1 MGSIDTSDSGPTPTD
16 GPAANSSERVIA
28 EALGCLETY
37 GQRRVL
43 DTVSQLRKC
52 GLESVLSLP
61 QLVVCGDQSAGKS
74 SVLEA
79 LTEIPFPRKDN
90 LCTRVI
96 PDPERSAE
104 EQKYIKA
111 FRETITSFNQLPQ
124 VMAKVTE
131 LMGIDKADDYEGSK
145 DNHRRAFARD
155 VLSVEIEGPN
165 RPQLTV
171 VDLPGIVQSQ
181 TKDTTQA
188 DVDMTVEIT
197 ESYISQP
204 RTICLAVISATNDYA
219 NQPILNKVRQFDPK
233 GERTLGIITKPDRLP
248 PGSDT
253 ENQFFRLAKN
263 EDIYFELG
271 WHILKNR
278 SFEEAEFSTQERN
291 SSESTFFRKS
301 IFGTLPPEHV
311 GISSLVNRLSRLLFS
326 HVQQALP
333 RLQEELDEALE
344 NNRKEI
350 FVMGES
356 RTSPDEC
363 KMFLTRLGL
372 NFYEICKAAVNGH
385 YEGQYFM
392 SEGKGSHIQRSAL
405 NRRLRAAIQLM
416 NQKFADEVRMN
427 GHKYHI
433 QGIGENSPS
442 TKQVDTEPLES
453 SEGEEEVLSKE
464 VLTNRNCR
472 PFAKIK
478 RPQKLSRRK
487 AIAWVNDVVIRA
499 RGRELL
505 GNFNPLVIAEL
516 FWEQSSKWHLF
527 AKAHIEE
534 VSGVCQRFLES
545 VLKDKAPPDI
555 VHRLWPA
562 ISESIKTRHR
572 DALEELDRILK
583 DTRSYVINYNHYYT
597 DTIKK
602 RQLERRKNHMG
613 DCIERAT
620 QYKKLPGCQSDHTFP
635 DIDIGH
641 ALDLFSD
648 GIDPNM
654 DNHSSE
660 EVLDCL
666 FAIYKV
672 YQKLFIANVTIQVI
686 ERHIVQDL
694 ELIFCPLTV
703 AKLSDTDAVALAS
716 EPSAIERQRQFL
728 IGRIGK
734 LEQGREILGEVMS
747 SNV

>member
-1 MGSIDTSDSGPTPTD
+1 
-16 GPAANSSERVIA
+16 
-28 EALGCLETY
+28 
-37 GQRRVL
+37 
-43 DTVSQLRKC
+43 VSQLRKC
-52 GLESVLSLP
+52 GLDGVLSLP

-79 LTEIPFPRKDN
+79 ITEIPFPRKDN
-90 LCTRVI
+90 LCTRYPTEIILRHGRSDSLQIRVI

-104 EQKYIKA
+104 EQKSIKA
-111 FRETITSFNQLPQ
+111 FRETITSFEQLPQ
-124 VMAKVTE
+124 VMAKATE
-131 LMGIDKADDYEGSK
+131 LMGIDKVEDSGDSNN
-145 DNHRRAFARD
+145 NHRRAFARD

-181 TKDTTQA
+181 TKDTSQA

-219 NQPILNKVRQFDPK
+219 NQPILNKARQFDPK

-253 ENQFFRLAKN
+253 ENAFLRLAKN
-263 EDIYFELG
+263 EDIYFTLG

-278 SFEEAEFSTQERN
+278 SFEEAESSIQERN
-291 SSESTFFRKS
+291 SSESIYFRKL
-301 IFGTLPPEHV
+301 IFGTLPPAHV

-333 RLQEELDEALE
+333 RLQEELDEALD
-344 NNRKEI
+344 NIKKEVSI
-350 FVMGES
+350 MGEP
-356 RTSPDEC
+356 RATPEEC
-363 KMFLTRLGL
+363 RMFLTQLGL

-385 YEGQYFM
+385 YEGEYFK
-392 SEGKGSHIQRSAL
+392 SEGKGSSIQRLAL
-405 NRRLRAAIQLM
+405 TRRLRAAIQLT
-416 NQKFADEVRMN
+416 NQKFAEEVRLN
-427 GHKYHI
+427 GHKYYIHGL
-433 QGIGENSPS
+433 QDDVSS
-442 TKQVDTEPLES
+442 TKQADTDPLEEPSDDVTSTKQADTCSLDEES
-453 SEGEEEVLSKE
+453 SDEDREIVSTTTENNQNS
-464 VLTNRNCR
+464 RS
-472 PFAKIK
+472 FMSIK

-527 AKAHIEE
+527 AKAHIDE

-555 VHRLWPA
+555 FHRLWPS
-562 ISESIKTRHR
+562 ILERIKTRYKH
-572 DALEELDRILK
+572 ALDELDKILK

-602 RQLERRKNHMG
+602 RQSERRKIHISK
-613 DCIERAT
+613 CIEKAT
-620 QYKKLPGCQSDHTFP
+620 QYKKIPGCRSDHTFP

-641 ALDLFSD
+641 ALGLFSD
-648 GIDPNM
+648 RIDPNM

-672 YQKLFIANVTIQVI
+672 CA
-686 ERHIVQDL
+686 R
-694 ELIFCPLTV
+694 
-703 AKLSDTDAVALAS
+703 
-716 EPSAIERQRQFL
+716 
-728 IGRIGK
+728 
-734 LEQGREILGEVMS
+734 
-747 SNV
+747 

>member
-1 MGSIDTSDSGPTPTD
+1 MGSIKTPDSGPAPTD
-16 GPAANSSERVIA
+16 RLPGGSSGRLVP
-28 EALGCLETY
+28 EALGCLETH

-52 GLESVLSLP
+52 GLDSVLSLP

-90 LCTRVI
+90 LCTRYPTEIILRHGTSDSLQIRVI
-96 PDPERSAE
+96 PDPERSPE
-104 EQKYIKA
+104 EQESIKA
-111 FRETITSFNQLPQ
+111 FRETITSFDQLPQ
-124 VMAKVTE
+124 VMEKAME
-131 LMGIDKADDYEGSK
+131 LMGIGGADDDEGSN

-204 RTICLAVISATNDYA
+204 RTVCLAVISATNDYA
-219 NQPILNKVRQFDPK
+219 NQPILNKVRQFDPR

-263 EDIYFELG
+263 EDIHFELG
-271 WHILKNR
+271 WHVLKNR
-278 SFEEAEFSTQERN
+278 SFEEAEFSIQERN
-291 SSESTFFRKS
+291 SSEATYFRRS
-301 IFGTLPPEHV
+301 IFGTLPPAHV

-333 RLQEELDEALE
+333 KLQDELNEALE
-344 NNRKEI
+344 ENRNEI
-350 FVMGES
+350 SAMGEA
-356 RTSPDEC
+356 RTSPEEC
-363 KMFLTRLGL
+363 KMFLSRLGL
-372 NFYEICKAAVNGH
+372 DFYEVCKAAVNGH
-385 YEGQYFM
+385 YEGQYFV
-392 SEGKGSHIQRSAL
+392 SEGKGAHIQRLAL

-416 NQKFADEVRMN
+416 NQKFAEEVRTN

-433 QGIGENSPS
+433 HGIGEATSS
-442 TKQVDTEPLES
+442 AKEADTEPLES
-453 SEGEEEVLSKE
+453 SKDDEDMLSKE
-464 VLTNRNCR
+464 VVTSQNGRIF
-472 PFAKIK
+472 PKIK
-478 RPQKLSRRK
+478 LPQKMSRRK

-527 AKAHIEE
+527 AETHIDE
-534 VSGVCQRFLES
+534 VSAACQRFLES
-545 VLKDKAPPDI
+545 VLKDMAPLD
-555 VHRLWPA
+555 VFHRLWPT
-562 ISESIKTRHR
+562 ISERIKARHR
-572 DALEELDRILK
+572 GALEELNKILK

-602 RQLERRKNHMG
+602 RQAERRKSHMSE
-613 DCIERAT
+613 CIEKAT
-620 QYKKLPGCQSDHTFP
+620 QYKKLPGCQSDHHFP

-641 ALDLFSD
+641 ALGLFSD
-648 GIDPNM
+648 RIDPDMN
-654 DNHSSE
+654 NHSSE

-666 FAIYKV
+666 FAIYKIMM
-672 YQKLFIANVTIQVI
+672 QSL
-686 ERHIVQDL
+686 
-694 ELIFCPLTV
+694 
-703 AKLSDTDAVALAS
+703 
-716 EPSAIERQRQFL
+716 
-728 IGRIGK
+728 
-734 LEQGREILGEVMS
+734 
-747 SNV
+747 

>member
-1 MGSIDTSDSGPTPTD
+1 MI
-16 GPAANSSERVIA
+16 
-28 EALGCLETY
+28 
-37 GQRRVL
+37 
-43 DTVSQLRKC
+43 
-52 GLESVLSLP
+52 
-61 QLVVCGDQSAGKS
+61 
-74 SVLEA
+74 
-79 LTEIPFPRKDN
+79 
-90 LCTRVI
+90 RVI
-96 PDPERSAE
+96 PDPDRSGE
-104 EQKYIKA
+104 EQKSIKA
-111 FRETITSFNQLPQ
+111 FRETITSFDELPR
-124 VMAKVTE
+124 VMAKATE
-131 LMGIDKADDYEGSK
+131 LMGIDKANDREASN
-145 DNHRRAFARD
+145 DNYRRAFARD

-197 ESYISQP
+197 ESYIYQP

-253 ENQFFRLAKN
+253 ENQFFRLAQN
-263 EDIYFELG
+263 EDVYFELG

-278 SFEEAEFSTQERN
+278 SFEETEFSIQERN
-291 SSESTFFRKS
+291 SSESNFLRKS
-301 IFGTLPPEHV
+301 IFGSLPPTHI

-344 NNRKEI
+344 NNRREI
-350 FVMGES
+350 SVLGEP
-356 RTSPDEC
+356 RTSPEEC
-363 KMFLTRLGL
+363 RMYLTQLGL

-385 YEGQYFM
+385 YEGPYFI
-392 SEGKGSHIQRSAL
+392 SEGKESHIQRLAL
-405 NRRLRAAIQLM
+405 TRRLRAAIQLM
-416 NQKFADEVRMN
+416 NQEFAEEVRVN

-433 QGIGENSPS
+433 HGINENSAN
-442 TKQVDTEPLES
+442 TKQMDPEPLNEES
-453 SEGEEEVLSKE
+453 AEDDDETISTTVAANQK
-464 VLTNRNCR
+464 RR
-472 PFAKIK
+472 PFSNIK
-478 RPQKLSRRK
+478 RPKKLARRK
-487 AIAWVNDVVIRA
+487 AITWVNDVVIRA

-527 AKAHIEE
+527 AKAHIDE
-534 VSGVCQRFLES
+534 VSGTCQRFLES
-545 VLKDKAPPDI
+545 VLKDKAPLDI
-555 VHRLWPA
+555 FHRLWPT
-562 ISESIKTRHR
+562 ILEKIKTRHR
-572 DALEELDRILK
+572 NALEELAKVLK

-602 RQLERRKNHMG
+602 RQSERRRNHMSE
-613 DCIERAT
+613 CIEEAT
-620 QYKKLPGCQSDHTFP
+620 EYKKLPGCKSDHTFP
-635 DIDIGH
+635 DIDISH
-641 ALDLFSD
+641 ALGLFSD
-648 GIDPNM
+648 RIDPNM

-716 EPSAIERQRQFL
+716 EPSAIERQREFL
-728 IGRIGK
+728 IGRVAK

-747 SNV
+747 SN